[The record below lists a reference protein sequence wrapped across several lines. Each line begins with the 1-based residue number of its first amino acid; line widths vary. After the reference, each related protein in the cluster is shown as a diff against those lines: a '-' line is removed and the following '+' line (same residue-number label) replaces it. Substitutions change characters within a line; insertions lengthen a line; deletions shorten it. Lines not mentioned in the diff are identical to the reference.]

1 MISKELAK
9 KIRLIEIAT
18 RRAVND
24 TLAGEYHSVFKGRG
38 MEFDEVREYAP
49 GDDVRTIDWNVTAR
63 TGTPYVKRFVEEREL
78 TVFLVVDLS
87 GSGEFGSSEQLK
99 NEVAAELCALLAFSA
114 IKNNDKVGVVAF
126 TDRVEKF
133 IPPKKGSSHVLRLV
147 RDLLKFEPE
156 GCGTD
161 LGAALEFVGRVA
173 RRRAIV
179 FLISD
184 FLAHGYL
191 KPLRLV
197 AGRHDLVAVA
207 LADPLEHA
215 LPDVGLV
222 ELEDSE
228 SGERL
233 TLDTSSAEIRGRYK
247 ALARVRER
255 ERQELFRTTG
265 VDEVRVVAGE
275 DYVRDLMSFFRQRE
289 RRL

>member
-24 TLAGEYHSVFKGRG
+24 TLGGEYHSVFKGRG

-63 TGTPYVKRFVEEREL
+63 TGKPYVKRFVEEREL
-78 TVFLVVDLS
+78 TVLLMVDLS
-87 GSGEFGSSEQLK
+87 ASGAFGSSSQLK

-133 IPPKKGSSHVLRLV
+133 IPPKKGASHVLRVV
-147 RDLLKFEPE
+147 RDLLGFEPK
-156 GCGTD
+156 GRGTN
-161 LGAALEFVGRVA
+161 LAAALEFVGRIA
-173 RRRAIV
+173 RRRSIV

-184 FLAHGYL
+184 FLAHQYL

-197 AGRHDLVAVA
+197 AARHDLVALA
-207 LADPLEHA
+207 LTDPREQE

-222 ELEDSE
+222 ELEDPE

-233 TLDTSSAEIRGRYK
+233 TLDTSSAGVRSRFK
-247 ALARVRER
+247 ALARVRDK
-255 ERQELFRTTG
+255 ERQELFRSNG
-265 VDEVRVVAGE
+265 VDEVRVLAGQ
-275 DYVRDLMSFFRQRE
+275 DYVRDLMSLFRKRE
-289 RRL
+289 RRV